1 MTRARHV
8 LTLLLV
14 AAHASWAQSQ
24 SPSSLLGV
32 SLSQSKGSASLGAP
46 MQIVVLLSL
55 LTVIPAVIMPVTPFM
70 RITVVLHFLRQAL
83 GTQTTP
89 SNQVLIG
96 LSLFLTLLIMQPV
109 VSEMYH
115 KGWEPLEQGQV
126 TWEQGFDDG
135 AKPLQAFLVR
145 YAREKDVRLFLEVS
159 HTPAPQRPSDLSL
172 SILMPA
178 YVISELKTG
187 FQIGAVLYLPFLVID
202 LVVASVTLSI
212 GMVQLPPVMLSAPFK
227 ILLFVLVD
235 GWNLVV
241 GSLVRSFYQT

>member
-1 MTRARHV
+1 MKLARYV
-8 LTLLLV
+8 LTLLL
-14 AAHASWAQSQ
+14 AASSAWGAQGPASLMSI
-24 SPSSLLGV
+24 SLT
-32 SLSQSKGSASLGAP
+32 QSKGSVSLGAP
-46 MQIVVLLSL
+46 MQIIVLLTL
-55 LTVIPAVIMPVTPFM
+55 LTILPAVIMTVTPFL
-70 RITVVLHFLRQAL
+70 RITIVLHFLRQAL
-83 GTQTTP
+83 GTQGTP

-96 LSLFLTLLIMQPV
+96 LALFLTLLIMQPV

-145 YAREKDVRLFLEVS
+145 YVRDKDVRLFLDVS

-178 YVISELKTG
+178 YVISELKTA

-227 ILLFVLVD
+227 IMLFVLVD